1 MDSIIP
7 KSINLEEQLAIY
19 QAMIESTADGIAITD
34 SQGKILLM
42 NSAAGKMLLYNPKDI
57 IGKDYAQT
65 VQAAD
70 INGEL
75 IPNDK
80 RPLKTVLKTGQSLT
94 NHSANYY
101 LRSDNSKFPAAITT
115 SPIILN
121 NRIIGA
127 IITFRDVSHE
137 KEIDRMKTEFLSLA
151 SHQLRT
157 PLSAIRWFLE
167 MLLAGDAGKLNAEQK
182 EFIHNINESNNRM
195 IQLVNDLLNITRIES
210 GRIIIDP
217 RPTNLSRLIQEVIA
231 ELRPKIDAKK
241 QKIILSFHPDL
252 SEVNLDPNL
261 IRAVYLNL
269 INNAIKYTPEQGE
282 ITVIV
287 SKRTPDEIISQVSDT
302 GLGIPLNEQKRIFEK
317 FFRGSNIV
325 KRETDGTG
333 LGLYLV
339 KAIISSSRGRIWFK
353 SEQNKGTTFW
363 FSLPASGIL
372 PKKGQVTLNS

>member
-1 MDSIIP
+1 MGSIIP
-7 KSINLEEQLAIY
+7 KSVNLEEQLAIY

-42 NSAAGKMLLYNPKDI
+42 NSAAGKMLLYNPKDVT
-57 IGKDYAQT
+57 GKDYAET

-101 LRSDNSKFPAAITT
+101 LRSDNTKFPAAITT

-167 MLLAGDAGKLNAEQK
+167 MLLAGDAGKLNLEQE

-217 RPTNLSRLIQEVIA
+217 KPTDLGKLIQEVIA
-231 ELRPKIDAKK
+231 ELRPKIDLKK

-252 SEVNLDPNL
+252 SEVNVDPNL

-269 INNAIKYTPEQGE
+269 INNASKYTPELGE

-287 SKRTPDEIISQVSDT
+287 SKRGDEIISQVSDT

-339 KAIISSSRGRIWFK
+339 KAIISSSHGRIWFK

-363 FSLPASGIL
+363 FSLPKGGIL